1 MWHRPCGGPVPAPTM
16 LVMIEIGR
24 LAHGGDECWS
34 PGSWRADAWR
44 RGRDVLDAYDDDR
57 VLSEELADELVNEL
71 AGREVHSRRR
81 RDAARPWRPGSLA
94 GTGVEGRA
102 IEARVVEGRTVE
114 GRAAAQGRAAR
125 RARPHLTLVTGGRC
139 D

>member
-1 MWHRPCGGPVPAPTM
+1 MWQLPCSASRPGPTM
-16 LVMIEIGR
+16 LVMIETGR
-24 LAHGGDECWS
+24 LALDGDDSWD

-71 AGREVHSRRR
+71 AGRVVGSRRQ
-81 RDAARPWRPGSLA
+81 RDAARPWRSAVLA

-102 IEARVVEGRTVE
+102 LE
-114 GRAAAQGRAAR
+114 GRALEGRGQR
-125 RARPHLTLVTGGRC
+125 RTRPHLTLVTGGRR